1 MAREEGGSE
10 DWPQAMQKTINNHK
24 PQKNYST
31 NNNTNKRSEVQQQGV
46 SFSGGNKAFDVSEE
60 EKV

>member
-1 MAREEGGSE
+1 M
-10 DWPQAMQKTINNHK
+10 MQKTINNHK